1 MGFGLNQ
8 DLLPVKG
15 HFFLIF
21 AAAAPVTPFLPILA
35 KQLGISPFGVGIV
48 FAVLPFGGMVGKPIA
63 GWLADCLGQQR
74 IVFLLALLFTG
85 LFYFSIQLV
94 SSIDGDFSAT
104 FECSQPQSLLKICN
118 TIEEKKK
125 VLDILKPGC
134 LQKCEVS
141 CQHLDEDRFE
151 KLCSAFSNLLPGCTT
166 ERTLPPTTLKFSMDS
181 NLTVHDTHPL
191 PGCLSIP
198 GDVYFAVKE
207 DSEAPIFS
215 TSVPTAVKNIT
226 DGKTN
231 LPPAICDEPLALTCS
246 VFCKSQHLQ
255 QFSRKDSILE
265 SSMFWLFFLL
275 NLMAYSC
282 FTIAVS
288 ISDALCFD
296 ILKEKH
302 YQYGAQ
308 RVWGSIGW
316 GIFTVVAGYLVDT
329 GSAGDSRID
338 YSPAFL
344 LMAGLL
350 TLDIACAAL
359 IRLPPVE
366 RPKSVWAGIVGL
378 LQQPRVVVFL
388 FWCFGCGLL
397 TSVIWQW
404 LLWYLSDLAAQD
416 SNSSCDATQPWV
428 TTLLGLN
435 MAVQCFVGEV
445 PMFFLSGWVLRN
457 LGHAHTMS
465 LVLVA
470 FSLRFFLYSLLSD
483 PWLSLPIELLNGVTF
498 GLCYAAMTGYAHTVA
513 PDGMEATVQGIV
525 GAVYEGAGVATGSLI
540 GGAIYQNYGGVF
552 LFRCAGILAF
562 VLAILHMVSQC
573 LLSKSA
579 RNSNRNTK
587 VEDEEEPALLNNSD
601 L

>member
-1 MGFGLNQ
+1 M
-8 DLLPVKG
+8 
-15 HFFLIF
+15 
-21 AAAAPVTPFLPILA
+21 
-35 KQLGISPFGVGIV
+35 
-48 FAVLPFGGMVGKPIA
+48 
-63 GWLADCLGQQR
+63 
-74 IVFLLALLFTG
+74 
-85 LFYFSIQLV
+85 
-94 SSIDGDFSAT
+94 
-104 FECSQPQSLLKICN
+104 
-118 TIEEKKK
+118 
-125 VLDILKPGC
+125 
-134 LQKCEVS
+134 
-141 CQHLDEDRFE
+141 
-151 KLCSAFSNLLPGCTT
+151 
-166 ERTLPPTTLKFSMDS
+166 
-181 NLTVHDTHPL
+181 
-191 PGCLSIP
+191 
-198 GDVYFAVKE
+198 
-207 DSEAPIFS
+207 
-215 TSVPTAVKNIT
+215 
-226 DGKTN
+226 
-231 LPPAICDEPLALTCS
+231 
-246 VFCKSQHLQ
+246 
-255 QFSRKDSILE
+255 
-265 SSMFWLFFLL
+265 
-275 NLMAYSC
+275 
-282 FTIAVS
+282 
-288 ISDALCFD
+288 
-296 ILKEKH
+296 
-302 YQYGAQ
+302 
-308 RVWGSIGW
+308 
-316 GIFTVVAGYLVDT
+316 AGYLVDT

-359 IRLPPVE
+359 IRHPSVE

-525 GAVYEGAGVATGSLI
+525 GAVYEVPLDLCSCGDHFLCSQGAGVATGSLI

-552 LFRCAGILAF
+552 LFRLFEHDRKEIIFIIMCGTELRNCQSSYILSRCAGILAF